1 MAAPNSAKKIPG
13 PTRESQMLTPPG
25 STTLPLEL
33 VFSGRFM
40 NSR

>member
-13 PTRESQMLTPPG
+13 PTRDSQMLTPPG
-25 STTLPLEL
+25 STTLPLES
-33 VFSGRFM
+33 VFSGSLT